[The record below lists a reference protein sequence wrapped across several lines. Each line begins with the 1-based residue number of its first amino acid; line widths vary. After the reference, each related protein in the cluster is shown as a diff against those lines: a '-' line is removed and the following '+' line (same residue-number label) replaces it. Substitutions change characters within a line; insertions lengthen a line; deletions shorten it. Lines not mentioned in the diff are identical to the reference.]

1 MLDFYD
7 LFGCEERERKEGEL
21 LYAEFCRSLSP
32 SLSPSPSL
40 SLSLSLSLS
49 SSLFFV
55 WGEGEG
61 EELV

>member
-32 SLSPSPSL
+32 SPSL
-40 SLSLSLSLS
+40 SLSLPLSLS
-49 SSLFFV
+49 SSLFCV

>member
-32 SLSPSPSL
+32 SLSPSPSV
-40 SLSLSLSLS
+40 SLSPPLS
-49 SSLFFV
+49 FV
-55 WGEGEG
+55 FGGRGRGRSWFR
-61 EELV
+61 VQS